1 MRKVIFTILSVLLSV
16 VATCQD
22 IYFEIKRVD
31 SSNLNPKIY
40 NVKKLNGEPI
50 NEELKIYRKYSY
62 ETEYQPIATKTFSPL
77 DNSFEDESISVC
89 YNHHLDALGNNIY
102 YYITNNDSTSFSDK
116 KGDNFGDSNFPEWP
130 KLTNLDIEDDN
141 LVLHW
146 KPSAS
151 DDIYYYELRRKNSSN
166 TWDPITTYDN
176 YTPTITIAENICG
189 NIDNFPYTIFAYDS
203 CGKSSKLGDL
213 ELDST
218 LQLYPPILESVKYNC
233 NTLTFKWN
241 KNRSLNG
248 EITGCQIQYKLDE
261 TAQEIKEIK
270 IPLSDIETTESD
282 YQSYSLK
289 VSEYQEEY
297 PELSN
302 NNSLYF
308 RIRTTAKT
316 TDKQYSS
323 NTCWFGPI
331 TIGKIPV
338 APELFSIVSVK
349 TNTDNSKN
357 RITLNI
363 IDKSTNPISGREYI
377 LTRDCGDNN
386 DEKIWSKKDE
396 EIFNILPTYTT
407 TFPDENITNINNS
420 INYKLSVV
428 YKCNNNET
436 LPLGETCFNSIFLK
450 KIVNDTE
457 IKLSWN
463 SISAGSYDNI
473 TYNVVRTYN
482 GEVHSE
488 DVQNDTTYT
497 DDLSFIEPNSF
508 KTVKWQVKAINKGI
522 NNIDTI
528 AVSNTI
534 KHEISGELQ
543 MPNAFIP
550 DSDIPINRFFGPM
563 NNFDEND
570 IKKYRLLI
578 FNNTGTLIWSTE
590 EYSSSNMEISR
601 WNGKDFN
608 GQPCVRGTYIY
619 EVYVELDK
627 SDKPLTARGTV
638 TLIRKN

>member
-16 VATCQD
+16 VATSQD
-22 IYFEIKRVD
+22 IDFELKPVD
-31 SSNLNPKIY
+31 ISNHNPKIY
-40 NVKKLNGEPI
+40 RVNKL
-50 NEELKIYRKYSY
+50 NEELKIYRRYSN
-62 ETEYQPIATKTFSPL
+62 ETEFQLIATKIFIS
-77 DNSFEDESISVC
+77 DNDPFVDESISVC
-89 YNHHLDALGNNIY
+89 YGYDLDESDNNIY
-102 YYITNNDSTSFSDK
+102 YYITNNDSTIFSRE
-116 KGDNFGDSNFPEWP
+116 KGGNFGDSNHPEMP
-130 KLTNLDIEDDN
+130 KLTYLDIDNNN

-146 KPSAS
+146 EPSNS
-151 DDIYYYELRRKNSSN
+151 DDIQYYELCRFNSSGN
-166 TWDPITTYDN
+166 IPIKRY
-176 YTPTITIAENICG
+176 YEYESPIIIAENICG
-189 NIDNFPYTIFAYDS
+189 NVDSIDSPYIILAYDF
-203 CGKSSKLGDL
+203 CGNPSKIGPDPMN
-213 ELDST
+213 T
-218 LQLYPPILESVKYNC
+218 KKLYPPFLESVEYDNC
-233 NTLTFKWN
+233 NTLTFKWS

-248 EITGCQIQYKLDE
+248 EIKGCQIQYKLDE
-261 TAQEIKEIK
+261 TAQEK
-270 IPLSDIETTESD
+270 DIDTILTDIDTTETGFRI
-282 YQSYSLK
+282 YRLK
-289 VSEYQEEY
+289 VSEYQE
-297 PELSN
+297 LSN
-302 NNSLYF
+302 NDSLYF

-316 TDKQYSS
+316 TDEQYSS

-338 APELFSIVSVK
+338 APEFSIVSVI

-488 DVQNDTTYT
+488 DVQNNTTYT

-534 KHEISGELQ
+534 THEISGELQ

-550 DSDIPINRFFGPM
+550 DSEYEINRFFGPM

-638 TLIRKN
+638 TLIRNN

>member
-1 MRKVIFTILSVLLSV
+1 MKKVIFTILSILLSFA
-16 VATCQD
+16 ATSQD
-22 IYFEIKRVD
+22 IDFEVVNTDGYI
-31 SSNLNPKIY
+31 PKIQRVKPE
-40 NVKKLNGEPI
+40 NVD
-50 NEELKIYRKYSY
+50 LKIYRRYSY
-62 ETEYQPIATKTFSPL
+62 ETEFQYIAT
-77 DNSFEDESISVC
+77 NSFSSPNDSYVDESISIC
-89 YNHHLDALGNNIY
+89 HDDGLDDLGNNIY
-102 YYITNNDSTSFSDK
+102 YYITNLDSTVFSK
-116 KGDNFGDSNFPEWP
+116 EKGGNFGDSNNPEWP
-130 KLTNLDIEDDN
+130 KLTHLDIDN
-141 LVLHW
+141 NYLVLHW
-146 KPSAS
+146 EPSNS
-151 DDIYYYELRRKNSSN
+151 DDIHYYELCKRNSSGD
-166 TWDPITTYDN
+166 WDSINCYYKHTSP
-176 YTPTITIAENICG
+176 ITIAENICD
-189 NIDNFPYTIFAYDS
+189 NISENTFPYTIFAIDF
-203 CGKSSKLGDL
+203 CNNPSKVGA
-213 ELDST
+213 LDT
-218 LQLYPPILESVKYNC
+218 TNNVLYPPILKSVEYDNC
-233 NTLTFKWN
+233 NTLEFKWS
-241 KNRSLNG
+241 KNRSLRG
-248 EITGCQIQYKLDE
+248 EITSCQIQYKLFD
-261 TAQEIKEIK
+261 TDSIKDID
-270 IPLSDIETTESD
+270 IPLSDIETIESD
-282 YQSYSLK
+282 YQYKLK
-289 VSEYQEEY
+289 VSEY

-316 TDKQYSS
+316 TDEQYSS

-428 YKCNNNET
+428 YECNNNNT
-436 LPLGETCFNSIFLK
+436 LLLGETCFNSIFLEN
-450 KIVNDTE
+450 IGNDTE

-463 SISAGSYDNI
+463 SISAGSYDNDNI

-488 DVQNDTTYT
+488 DVQNNTTYT

-534 KHEISGELQ
+534 TLEISGELQ

-550 DSDIPINRFFGPM
+550 DSEYEINRFFGPM